1 MKQRYEFVGFD
12 AAINLLRPGAKWE
25 INHGNFIWNDPRP
38 IPTKEQI
45 EDTIRKIRDFEESID
60 YITLDEYDQYD
71 ECQEPE
77 QVTKGLNSYDS
88 AASQDGGGRGGKGGV
103 PPQ

>member
-25 INHGNFIWNDPRP
+25 INHGNFTWNDPRP
-38 IPTKEQI
+38 IPTREQI

-60 YITLDEYDQYD
+60 YITLEEYDQYD
-71 ECQEPE
+71 PCQEPE
-77 QVTKGLNSYDS
+77 VVCQGLNVYDENS
-88 AASQDGGGRGGKGGV
+88 SQDGGGKGGKGGV
-103 PPQ
+103 SPK